1 MMRTAGLHAMESS
14 HFLQKTLKTFKGFG
28 LNESGTMIQDFCE
41 NTTRT
46 YCFKSMERYSDRS
59 EWEQNAKIFMP
70 DEMEYKILFA
80 DIVGEGG

>member
-1 MMRTAGLHAMESS
+1 
-14 HFLQKTLKTFKGFG
+14 
-28 LNESGTMIQDFCE
+28 
-41 NTTRT
+41 
-46 YCFKSMERYSDRS
+46 MERYSDRS